1 MTAERP
7 CPHLGGPHTSCAAL
21 RCCDCWLPF
30 PPGIWPRCSVC
41 CEYRCSGCELY
52 AELVSALQQY
62 PVRGAFQ
69 NQVYEALFT
78 YERRRARA
86 RSAMSD
92 QAIPPTPPLV
102 TDALMARGLAEN
114 RSLPPGWKAVY
125 SHFDTAFYYWHLES
139 GHAQW
144 TPPTQCRPTAMAA
157 PTTTT
162 ATAASSN
169 RGPAAIHH
177 FWLPE

>member
-1 MTAERP
+1 
-7 CPHLGGPHTSCAAL
+7 
-21 RCCDCWLPF
+21 
-30 PPGIWPRCSVC
+30 
-41 CEYRCSGCELY
+41 
-52 AELVSALQQY
+52 
-62 PVRGAFQ
+62 
-69 NQVYEALFT
+69 
-78 YERRRARA
+78 
-86 RSAMSD
+86 MSD

-169 RGPAAIHH
+169 SEGSLTAGEGNAWSGSLITAAVHEHAASAMSASPASEEAVHAVEAERVGREGS
-177 FWLPE
+177 WV